1 MRQQVIL
8 GAFLFLA
15 WVFFWDS
22 AMCFADDD
30 SRKYGVEFRGG
41 FSLYQVSDTRDVLD
55 HYEGSAGAAVA
66 QNYSGPSGGFSLL
79 WRQEKHFQ
87 WNIGYNSLLNFES
100 EANWQDTT
108 LTLSS
113 HASEIF
119 VLGNFVFAPAR
130 GVRAYVGGGVDFLIA
145 KQDILWQPGNSIFD
159 GTGRTFGIVTNGA
172 VELFLGQRLG
182 LCLGGGYRLANVT
195 EMTDID
201 FNGERTRV
209 VHPLVNRAW
218 EADFSGPFLIT
229 SLRIYFD
236 PVSKPIDFGE

>member
-1 MRQQVIL
+1 MRQQTVL
-8 GAFLFLA
+8 GAFLFFA
-15 WVFFWDS
+15 WFSFADS
-22 AMCFADDD
+22 AECFADDH

-55 HYEGSAGAAVA
+55 NYEGSPGATITA
-66 QNYSGPSGGFSLL
+66 NYAGPSGGFSLL

-87 WNIGYNSLLNFES
+87 WNIGYNSLLDFES
-100 EANWQDTT
+100 EASWQDTT

-113 HASEIF
+113 RASEIF
-119 VLGNFVFAPAR
+119 VLGNVVFAPAR
-130 GVRAYVGGGVDFLIA
+130 GVRAYVGGGVDFLVA

-172 VELFLGQRLG
+172 IEVFLGQRLG
-182 LCLGGGYRLANVT
+182 FCLGGGYRLANVT
-195 EMTDID
+195 QFTDVK
-201 FNGERTRV
+201 FNGDRAKV
-209 VHPLVNRAW
+209 KHPLVNRAW
-218 EADFSGPFLIT
+218 EADLSGPFLIT

>member
-1 MRQQVIL
+1 MKQQVVL
-8 GAFLFLA
+8 GAFLVSVLFSFAGIEEGL
-15 WVFFWDS
+15 
-22 AMCFADDD
+22 ADDD
-30 SRKYGVEFRGG
+30 TRKYGVEFRGG

-55 HYEGSAGAAVA
+55 YYEGSPGATITA
-66 QNYSGPSGGFSLL
+66 NYAGPSGGFSLL

-87 WNIGYNSLLNFES
+87 WNIGYNSLLDFES
-100 EANWQDTT
+100 EASWEDTT

-113 HASEIF
+113 RASEVF
-119 VLGNFVFAPAR
+119 VLGNVVFAPAR
-130 GVRAYVGGGVDFLIA
+130 GVRAYVGGGVDFLVA

-159 GTGRTFGIVTNGA
+159 GTGRTFGVLVNGA
-172 VELFLGQRLG
+172 IEVFLGQRLG

-201 FNGERTRV
+201 FNGERSRV

-218 EADFSGPFLIT
+218 ETDFSGPFLIT